1 MQFSEDPLDQTSSR
15 LQDLYGT
22 RLKQLEENICIMQEG
37 ITHLSDHVKQTQQ
50 YLMKLAHHQADIAK
64 KLSSWPFIAVEST
77 EKD

>member
-1 MQFSEDPLDQTSSR
+1 MQFSEDPLDLTSS
-15 LQDLYGT
+15 
-22 RLKQLEENICIMQEG
+22 RLKQLEENLCVMQSS
-37 ITHLSDHVKQTQQ
+37 ITYLSDHVKQTQQ

>member
-1 MQFSEDPLDQTSSR
+1 MQFSEDPLDLTSS
-15 LQDLYGT
+15 
-22 RLKQLEENICIMQEG
+22 RLKQLEENLCIMQSS
-37 ITHLSDHVKQTQQ
+37 ITYLSDHVKQTQQ